1 MKATTKRCAVSTLL
15 VGAALVAGSAL
26 AHHSFSATYDE
37 TQEVRIEGEVA
48 QFLFRNPHS
57 LVHVSAKAEDDVAH
71 RWAIEWAGIGTLSG
85 EGVTRESLRIGDH
98 VIVTGNPGRNRADH
112 RLRLLSIE
120 RPLDGWSWKGTF
132 N

>member
-1 MKATTKRCAVSTLL
+1 LRTT
-15 VGAALVAGSAL
+15 
-26 AHHSFSATYDE
+26 TYDE
-37 TQEVRIEGEVA
+37 TQEVRIEGGGA

-57 LVHVSAKAEDDVAH
+57 LVHVSAKAEDGAVH

-98 VIVTGNPGRNRADH
+98 VIVVSSPGRRRADY

-120 RPLDGWSWKGTF
+120 RPLDGWRWKGTF